1 MKKFK
6 FTLEKYLDMKT
17 SDEDKLKKQL
27 SDVNAK
33 IAHINGEILDI
44 EGKEDSQRQQY
55 SKLCKKGISGSQ
67 LHEYSQ
73 YMGYL
78 HQMKLELIVEVDKL
92 YIKSDEYKGKLVV
105 LSNEIKALNRMKQE
119 QLQAY
124 MKEMQAEE
132 TRQIDDFVSYK
143 VFSSL

>member
-17 SDEDKLKKQL
+17 TDEDKLKKQL

-33 IAHINGEILDI
+33 IAHINGEILEID
-44 EGKEDSQRQQY
+44 GKEDVQRQQY
-55 SKLCKKGISGSQ
+55 SKLCKKGISGSR

-78 HQMKLELIVEVDKL
+78 HQMKLELIEEVDKL
-92 YIKSDEYKGKLVV
+92 YIKSDEYKGRLVV

-132 TRQIDDFVSYK
+132 TRQIDDYVSYK